1 MTMGRGREYT
11 NPESAGYLLE
21 ADACKKVEAELQRVA
36 DKYQRKIDREEAARK
51 AELEAALEYRS
62 EDEIRDAYG
71 WEFIT
76 EKQYD
81 LYLELFRQGQSALE
95 NHQPTVN
102 ELAHK
107 ILLRIISDIA
117 AEQREWRFSA
127 LTPAQQCAEME
138 RAKRAKQE
146 WKDKMRQIKW
156 QLDGAVSSDMAEELT
171 GTQ

>member
-11 NPESAGYLLE
+11 NPEAAGYLLE
-21 ADACKKVEAELQRVA
+21 ADACRKVEAELKRVA

-62 EDEIRDAYG
+62 EDEIREAYG
-71 WEFIT
+71 WELIT

-81 LYLELFRQGQSALE
+81 LYLELFRRGQSALE
-95 NHQPTVN
+95 NHLPTVN

-107 ILLRIISDIA
+107 ILLRILSEIA

-127 LTPAQQCAEME
+127 LTPAQQQAEME
-138 RAKRAKQE
+138 RAARAKQE
-146 WKDKMRQIKW
+146 WKEKMRKIKE
-156 QLDGAVSSDMAEELT
+156 QFNGSVLTDTEELT